1 MPVSEVNDATLLLC
15 LKVSRLQLLI
25 DDDFDPDWLVGT
37 LFLIYFHQ
45 VVKQFVANIN
55 NLDSHQRQS
64 ERERAELHSIF
75 ISALINKQQFGELK

>member
-1 MPVSEVNDATLLLC
+1 MLITELRLSRACQLPVKVGLEANGVTLLLC

-55 NLDSHQRQS
+55 NLDSHQRQT
-64 ERERAELHSIF
+64 
-75 ISALINKQQFGELK
+75 GVM